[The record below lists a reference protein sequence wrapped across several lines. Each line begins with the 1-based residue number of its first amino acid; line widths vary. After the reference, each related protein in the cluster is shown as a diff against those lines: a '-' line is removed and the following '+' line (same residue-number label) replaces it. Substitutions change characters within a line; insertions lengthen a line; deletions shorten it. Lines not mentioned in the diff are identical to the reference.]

1 MGRTAHRGIGIAA
14 GNFAAAVALAAA
26 VTLAVTS
33 ALAAGCDRDLV
44 DRRAPSAAAPC
55 QRAFGDKL
63 GVPFVRICPADLVG
77 AIEAPFWISAA
88 PVGCT
93 AGAHGTI
100 SCPSVIPLGAPTA
113 GAATIAPRTAQVTEA
128 AFAHRTC
135 TLRFGGRLPTTAE
148 RAQARDALGLATVV
162 VTEHEEPG
170 PRLRAQALAE
180 WTTEQPCT
188 DAPSA
193 LATSCSPARFPSGA
207 IAEVA
212 WPQLRSCRASPAPA
226 AGALIVEIG
235 ESCPSAGVA
244 ATAPRCL
251 LALPEAA
258 RRQQAFALDCRA
270 LTEEEAIHTEATAG
284 ERAAFRCVV
293 PDSALI
299 GTMTAR

>member
-1 MGRTAHRGIGIAA
+1 MAA
-14 GNFAAAVALAAA
+14 SKLAMASALAGA
-26 VTLAVTS
+26 S
-33 ALAAGCDRDLV
+33 ALAAGCDRDLA
-44 DRRAPSAAAPC
+44 DHRAPRPAAAPC
-55 QRAFGDKL
+55 QRAFGNKL
-63 GVPFVRICPADLVG
+63 GVPFVRICPADLIG
-77 AIEAPFWISAA
+77 AIEAPFWIAAA
-88 PVGCT
+88 PIGCT

-100 SCPSVIPLGAPTA
+100 SCPPVLPLGPPTE

-162 VTEHEEPG
+162 VTQQDDPS

-180 WTTEQPCT
+180 WTTERPCT
-188 DAPSA
+188 DAPAA
-193 LATSCSPARFPSGA
+193 LAASCSPMRFPSGA
-207 IAEVA
+207 IAEVS

-226 AGALIVEIG
+226 AGALIVEVG
-235 ESCPSAGVA
+235 ESCPSAEVE
-244 ATAPRCL
+244 ATSPRCL

-258 RRQQAFALDCRA
+258 RPQQAFALDCRA
-270 LTEEEAIHTEATAG
+270 LTAEEAIHPDDTAG

-299 GTMTAR
+299 GTTTAR